1 MRYLNS
7 KEVANILGINI
18 STLKR
23 WTENGTLG
31 CKKTAGGHRKFT
43 IQHIRDYYKQHQE
56 AGKKFGAALDNAEHK
71 DIYSLIKSN
80 DYNQL
85 AIRLAETSIIS
96 DDLSVNTILHSSYMA
111 GYNINDIFD
120 LIVDPASD
128 LVERWLCDE
137 NISHIEE
144 YISRKLITRSV
155 ELLSESKPN
164 GTFNGKSAL
173 CINFEDDLPDLGVA
187 MSEVLLRHNG
197 YNVFNTGSH
206 AELGKLKNI
215 LKKYKIDTVLFYL
228 CSRQCCRATALN
240 NLKKTNNQVIEI
252 CDIAKDTGVT
262 VIFGGEGIEH
272 LGKIPKEVIK
282 TFKSYDQLLSYL

>member
-1 MRYLNS
+1 M
-7 KEVANILGINI
+7 
-18 STLKR
+18 
-23 WTENGTLG
+23 
-31 CKKTAGGHRKFT
+31 GGY
-43 IQHIRDYYKQHQE
+43 Q
-56 AGKKFGAALDNAEHK
+56 
-71 DIYSLIKSN
+71 
-80 DYNQL
+80 
-85 AIRLAETSIIS
+85 
-96 DDLSVNTILHSSYMA
+96 
-111 GYNINDIFD
+111 INDIFD

-128 LVERWLCDE
+128 LVEHWLCDE

-164 GTFNGKSAL
+164 GTFNGKAAL

-215 LKKYKIDTVLFYL
+215 LKKYKIDMVLFYL

-240 NLKKTNNQVIEI
+240 NLKKTNSQVIEI
-252 CDIAKDTGVT
+252 CNIAKDTGVN

-272 LGKIPKEVIK
+272 LGKIPKGVIK

>member
-1 MRYLNS
+1 VRYLNS

-56 AGKKFGAALDNAEHK
+56 AGKIFGAALDNAEHK
-71 DIYSLIKSN
+71 DIFSLIRSN
-80 DYNQL
+80 EYNQL

-96 DDLSVNTILHSSYMA
+96 DDLSVNTILHSSYMG
-111 GYNINDIFD
+111 GYQINDIFD

-128 LVERWLCDE
+128 LVEHWLCDE

-164 GTFNGKSAL
+164 GTFNGKAAL

-215 LKKYKIDTVLFYL
+215 LNKYKIDTVLFYL

-240 NLKKTNNQVIEI
+240 NLKKTNSQVIEI
-252 CDIAKDTGVT
+252 CNIAKDTGVN

>member
-7 KEVANILGINI
+7 KEAANILGINI

-96 DDLSVNTILHSSYMA
+96 DDLSVIILM
-111 GYNINDIFD
+111 IF
-120 LIVDPASD
+120 LIS
-128 LVERWLCDE
+128 L
-137 NISHIEE
+137 
-144 YISRKLITRSV
+144 LIR
-155 ELLSESKPN
+155 LL
-164 GTFNGKSAL
+164 
-173 CINFEDDLPDLGVA
+173 I
-187 MSEVLLRHNG
+187 
-197 YNVFNTGSH
+197 
-206 AELGKLKNI
+206 
-215 LKKYKIDTVLFYL
+215 
-228 CSRQCCRATALN
+228 
-240 NLKKTNNQVIEI
+240 
-252 CDIAKDTGVT
+252 
-262 VIFGGEGIEH
+262 
-272 LGKIPKEVIK
+272 
-282 TFKSYDQLLSYL
+282 

>member
-56 AGKKFGAALDNAEHK
+56 AGKKFGATLDNAEHK
-71 DIYSLIKSN
+71 DIFSLIRSN
-80 DYNQL
+80 EYNQL

-96 DDLSVNTILHSSYMA
+96 DDLSVNTILHSSYMG
-111 GYNINDIFD
+111 GYQINDIFD

-128 LVERWLCDE
+128 LVEHWLCDE

-164 GTFNGKSAL
+164 GTFNGKAAL
-173 CINFEDDLPDLGVA
+173 CNNFEDDLPDLGVA

-215 LKKYKIDTVLFYL
+215 LNKYKIDMVLFYL

-240 NLKKTNNQVIEI
+240 NLKKTNSQVIEI
-252 CDIAKDTGVT
+252 CNIAKDTGVN

-272 LGKIPKEVIK
+272 LGKIPKEVNK

>member
-71 DIYSLIKSN
+71 DIFSLIRSN
-80 DYNQL
+80 EYNQL
-85 AIRLAETSIIS
+85 AIKLAETSIIS
-96 DDLSVNTILHSSYMA
+96 DDLSVNTILHSSYMG
-111 GYNINDIFD
+111 GYQINDIFD

-128 LVERWLCDE
+128 LVEHWLCDE

-164 GTFNGKSAL
+164 GTFNGKAAL

-215 LKKYKIDTVLFYL
+215 LNKYKIDTVLFYL

-240 NLKKTNNQVIEI
+240 NLKKTNSQVIEI
-252 CDIAKDTGVT
+252 CNIC
-262 VIFGGEGIEH
+262 
-272 LGKIPKEVIK
+272 
-282 TFKSYDQLLSYL
+282 LLYTSPSPRD